1 MTQSC
6 LQLNVS
12 DPAVLVLLATCG
24 FVLWVLMA
32 LGRYPNTRGY
42 KWARLALFGCFFW
55 LICPMFEA
63 SSQSAECARF
73 WAEAAWPPIIVTISA
88 WSFFIYEYA
97 TRKSVPLLV
106 WAKCILITPV
116 VVIVAA
122 NVSPLAEHFYTYV
135 RPIDGGMA
143 RGYEFGHGSVFYF
156 FMAFINLVLFSSLVL
171 AVQAALKAPVV
182 VRRFVEKLLIATAF
196 PWLGNV
202 AYLLADLTIMGLDPT
217 PMLISLSA
225 GVVIWLMLDKRW
237 MDMKSIGR
245 DYLYLNSRDP
255 ILFITDEG
263 KLLDANPDAKRVFHL
278 EGLSRSQGVVE
289 HPQLGALVSQLGETG
304 SDGDMRIIEAGGRK
318 FSPRVNPLVL
328 PHVGKRFGW
337 LLTLMDVTA
346 REEAAAKT
354 RAADLAKSQFLSTI
368 THELRTPLTVI
379 KGSVQ
384 LMSRIKDKGD
394 VESFERLLTL
404 AETNAETLSRLVNDL
419 LAVQRFEN
427 SEEDMKLDRIVLDDL
442 VKGVA
447 DRVQQESR
455 SKKVMIETHLPDL
468 PLAVEGEKQ
477 GLEQVIENILS
488 NAIKFSGDV
497 VKIDITLDRDG
508 DNARIRVTDDGHG
521 IPEGVEEQVFGMFT
535 QLDSSDTRMGGG
547 SGIGMHISRRIVQ
560 RHSGSL
566 SYESVLGEG
575 TTFTVTLPL
584 AAK

>member
-1 MTQSC
+1 MRQSC

-12 DPAVLVLLATCG
+12 DPAVIVLLVTCG
-24 FVLWVLMA
+24 FVAWVLVA
-32 LGRYPNTRGY
+32 LNRYPNTRGH
-42 KWARLALFGCFFW
+42 KWARLALYGCFFW

-63 SSQSAECARF
+63 SSQTSECAQF
-73 WAEAAWPPIIVTISA
+73 WGEAAWPPIVVTISA

-106 WAKCILITPV
+106 WVKCILITPV
-116 VVIVAA
+116 VVFVAA
-122 NVSPLAEHFYTYV
+122 SVSPTAEHFYTYV
-135 RPIDGGMA
+135 RPIQSGA
-143 RGYEFGHGSVFYF
+143 ERGYEFGHGAVFYF
-156 FMAFINLVLFSSLVL
+156 FMVFINAVLFASLFL
-171 AVQAALKAPVV
+171 AVRAALKAPVV

-202 AYLLADLTIMGLDPT
+202 VYLTSDVTILGLDPT

-278 EGLSRSQGVVE
+278 EGLSRSQSVVN
-289 HPQLGALVSQLGETG
+289 HPQLGTMVSQLGENG
-304 SDGDMRIIEAGGRK
+304 DDGDMRIIEAGGRK
-318 FSPRVNPLVL
+318 FAPRVNPLVL

-346 REEAAAKT
+346 REEAAART

-427 SEEDMKLDRIVLDDL
+427 SEEDMKFDRIVLDDL
-442 VKGVA
+442 VKRVA
-447 DRVQQESR
+447 DRVQQERR
-455 SKKVMIETHLPDL
+455 SKTVTIETHLPDL

-477 GLEQVIENILS
+477 ALEQVMENILS
-488 NAIKFSGDV
+488 NAIKFSGDP
-497 VKIDITLDRDG
+497 VKIVVTLDRDE
-508 DNARIRVTDDGHG
+508 DNARIRVSDNGHG
-521 IPEGVEEQVFGMFT
+521 IPEGSEEQVFGMFT

-560 RHSGSL
+560 RHSGRL

>member
-1 MTQSC
+1 MRQSC

-12 DPAVLVLLATCG
+12 DPAVIVLLVTCG
-24 FVLWVLMA
+24 FVAWVLVA
-32 LGRYPNTRGY
+32 LNRYPNTRGH
-42 KWARLALFGCFFW
+42 KWARLALYGCFFW

-63 SSQSAECARF
+63 SSHTAECARF
-73 WAEAAWPPIIVTISA
+73 WGEAAWPPIVVTISA

-106 WAKCILITPV
+106 WVKCILITPV
-116 VVIVAA
+116 VVFVAA
-122 NVSPLAEHFYTYV
+122 SVSPSAEHFYTYV
-135 RPIDGGMA
+135 RPIQSGA
-143 RGYEFGHGSVFYF
+143 ERGYEFGHGAVFYF
-156 FMAFINLVLFSSLVL
+156 FMVFINAVLFASLFL
-171 AVQAALKAPVV
+171 AVRAALKAPVV

-196 PWLGNV
+196 PWLGNAV
-202 AYLLADLTIMGLDPT
+202 YLTSDVTILGLDPT

-278 EGLSRSQGVVE
+278 EGLSGSQSVVN
-289 HPQLGALVSQLGETG
+289 HPQLGTMVSQLGENG
-304 SDGDMRIIEAGGRK
+304 DDGDMRIIEAGGRK
-318 FSPRVNPLVL
+318 FAPRVNPLVL

-346 REEAAAKT
+346 REEAAART

-427 SEEDMKLDRIVLDDL
+427 SEEDMKFDRIVLDDL
-442 VKGVA
+442 VKRVA
-447 DRVQQESR
+447 DRVKQERR
-455 SKKVMIETHLPDL
+455 SKTVTIETHLPDL

-477 GLEQVIENILS
+477 ALEQVVENILS
-488 NAIKFSGDV
+488 NSIKFSGDP
-497 VKIDITLDRDG
+497 VKIVVTLDSDE
-508 DNARIRVTDDGHG
+508 DNARIRVSDNGHG
-521 IPEGVEEQVFGMFT
+521 IPEGSEEQVFGMFT

-560 RHSGSL
+560 RHSGRL

>member
-1 MTQSC
+1 MRQSC

-12 DPAVLVLLATCG
+12 DPAVIVLLVTCG
-24 FVLWVLMA
+24 FVAWVLVA
-32 LGRYPNTRGY
+32 LNRYPNTRGH
-42 KWARLALFGCFFW
+42 KWARLALYGCFFW

-63 SSQSAECARF
+63 SSHTAECARF
-73 WAEAAWPPIIVTISA
+73 WGEAAWPPIVVTISA

-106 WAKCILITPV
+106 WVKCILITPV
-116 VVIVAA
+116 VVFVAA
-122 NVSPLAEHFYTYV
+122 SVSPAAEHFYTYV
-135 RPIDGGMA
+135 RPIQSGA
-143 RGYEFGHGSVFYF
+143 ERGYEFGHGAVFYF
-156 FMAFINLVLFSSLVL
+156 FMVFINAVLFASLFL
-171 AVQAALKAPVV
+171 AVRAALKAPVV

-196 PWLGNV
+196 PWLGNAV
-202 AYLLADLTIMGLDPT
+202 YLTSDVTILGLDPT

-278 EGLSRSQGVVE
+278 EGLSRSQSVVN
-289 HPQLGALVSQLGETG
+289 HPQLGTMVSQLGKNAD
-304 SDGDMRIIEAGGRK
+304 DGDMRIIEAGGRK
-318 FSPRVNPLVL
+318 FAPRVNPLVL

-346 REEAAAKT
+346 REEAAART

-427 SEEDMKLDRIVLDDL
+427 SEEDMKFDRIILDDL
-442 VKGVA
+442 VKRVA
-447 DRVQQESR
+447 DRVQQERR
-455 SKKVMIETHLPDL
+455 SKTVTIETHLPDL

-477 GLEQVIENILS
+477 ALEQVTENILS
-488 NAIKFSGDV
+488 NAIKFSGDP
-497 VKIDITLDRDG
+497 VKIIVTLDRDD
-508 DNARIRVTDDGHG
+508 DNARIRVSDNGHG
-521 IPEGVEEQVFGMFT
+521 IPEGSEEQVFGMFT

-560 RHSGSL
+560 RHSGRL